1 MMGTLYVVAQGTT
14 PGAVMCRDRSVN
26 MIGMMCGMR
35 FKQGTDT

>member
-1 MMGTLYVVAQGTT
+1 MMGTLCVVVQGTT